1 MSRRGWRGRMA
12 SIVVLALALCA
23 GVSVSVG
30 AWKIAEPG
38 RAMTLPA
45 DHASHPDYKI
55 EWWYYTGNVDT
66 RDGRRLGFQV
76 TFFRVGVDEQP
87 ASASRWALR
96 DLYMAHFAVSDI
108 AAAKFHVFD
117 RLQRTG
123 AGWAGAATDRLSVWN
138 GDWSVRSNDDGSQ
151 QLHAVEKEKG
161 LSLDVR
167 LTNTGR
173 WVAHGRDGYSQKG
186 REVGNASHYYSLPRL
201 TTNGTIAIEGQRYDV
216 SGLTWMDHEFGSSVL
231 EADQI
236 GWDWF
241 GLQLEDG
248 RDLMLYQ
255 MRRRDGSID
264 PFSSGTLIARDGS
277 TVHLSREDYTLQV
290 LETWRSPATNATYPI
305 RWRVTIPAQHLAFEV
320 RAAMRDQELNTP
332 HSTGV
337 TYWEGAVDV
346 AGDQNVRGRG
356 YLELTGYNGVP
367 LSDSLK

>member
-1 MSRRGWRGRMA
+1 MSKRAWTRVA
-12 SIVVLALALCA
+12 AIAALCVSV
-23 GVSVSVG
+23 GVSAG

-38 RAMTLPA
+38 RTIALPA

-66 RDGRRLGFQV
+66 HDGRRFGFQV
-76 TFFRVGVDEQP
+76 TFFRVGVDEHP

-96 DLYMAHFAVSDI
+96 DLHMAHFAVSDI

-117 RLQRTG
+117 RLQREG
-123 AGWAGAATDRLSVWN
+123 AGWAGAATDRLAVWN
-138 GDWSVRSNDDGSQ
+138 GDWLVRANDDGSQ
-151 QLHAVEKEKG
+151 QLHAEEKEKEV
-161 LSLDVR
+161 SLDLR
-167 LTNTGR
+167 LTNTSR

-186 REVGNASHYYSLPRL
+186 RAFGNASHYYSLPRL
-201 TTNGTIAIEGQRYDV
+201 TTSGTIAIEGKRYDV

-264 PFSSGTLIARDGS
+264 PFSSGTLIARDGTS
-277 TVHLSREDYTLQV
+277 VHLSREDYTLRV

-305 RWRVTIPAQHLAFEV
+305 RWQVTIPAQRLAFEV

-346 AGDQNVRGRG
+346 AGSAGDQPVRGRG

-367 LSDSLK
+367 LSDSLR